1 MATVTV
7 RGAGG
12 TTVTLTHLTDA
23 ASPAAQAALTDVSNF
38 VQFGLLDQFTWPGS
52 GTVPSPSNLLG
63 GVIVQG
69 GGGDLGGLQ
78 PQHVAAMVDAT
89 GPTTIVGAAN
99 ANTTIVAG
107 AGGVTY
113 LNLSKS
119 GEVVLGGGNHG
130 VFNAANGAAASVT
143 LDGTLVAGA
152 MAGISGAGMTVS
164 ALAGSLTLIDDHG
177 ANAMLVDLAEGAT
190 AVTAV
195 DAPSGDL
202 AATIVGGTG
211 TKLSHLALGGGAFI
225 NPGAGDATVF
235 GNVGGGTTT
244 VYGGSFEGATA
255 ASFTGKL
262 TVVAGHGVF
271 FGGSAGGN
279 LLTTGT
285 APGAATLVGG
295 GAGDLLISQG
305 AGNMLIAGAGAET
318 LSGFSVD
325 ASVGGA
331 AFFAGGGNAT
341 IFGNSGGGN
350 TFGLGPGVSQIDGR
364 NEAALTAAGLGV
376 GQANS
381 FFVSTSSGGGHV
393 VADFIAG
400 LDHFNLTLT
409 TLAGGQTLDP
419 ATGLA
424 FFAIDDISGAN
435 PFAGSGLSGT
445 VLTLSGGTQVFFYDA
460 QVTTADLI

>member
-7 RGAGG
+7 RSAGG
-12 TTVTLTHLTDA
+12 TTVTLTHISDA
-23 ASPAAQAALTDVSNF
+23 ASTAAQAALVGVSSF
-38 VQFGLLDQFTWPGS
+38 AQFGLLDQITWPGS
-52 GTVPSPSNLLG
+52 GPVALPSNLLG

-69 GGGDLGGLQ
+69 SGGDLGGLQ

-89 GPTTIVGAAN
+89 GPVTIVGAAN
-99 ANTTIVAG
+99 ASTTVVAG
-107 AGGVTY
+107 DGGLTY
-113 LNLSKS
+113 LNLSKA

-130 VFNAANGAAASVT
+130 VFNAADGASAKIV

-152 MAGISGAGMTVS
+152 MAGISGAGMTIS
-164 ALAGSLTLIDDHG
+164 ALSGSLTLVDDHG
-177 ANAMLVDLAEGAT
+177 ANAMVVDLADGAT

-195 DAPSGDL
+195 DAGSGDT
-202 AATIVGGTG
+202 AATIVGGAG
-211 TKLSHLALGGGAFI
+211 TRLSHLALGGGAFI

-244 VYGGSFEGATA
+244 VYGGSFEGASA
-255 ASFTGKL
+255 AAFTGKL
-262 TVVAGHGVF
+262 TVVAGRGVF

-331 AFFAGGGNAT
+331 SFFAGGGNAT

-364 NEAALTAAGLGV
+364 NEAALLGAGLGV

-400 LDHFNLTLT
+400 LDRFNLTLT
-409 TLAGGQTLDP
+409 TLAGGQTLNT

-424 FFAIDDISGAN
+424 FFTAGDASVDN
-435 PFAGSGLSGT
+435 PFAGSGRAGT
-445 VLTLSGGTQVFFYDA
+445 VLTLSGGTKVFFYDA
-460 QVTTADLI
+460 QVTAADLV

>member
-23 ASPAAQAALTDVSNF
+23 ASPAAQAALADVSNF
-38 VQFGLLDQFTWPGS
+38 VQFGLLDQFTWPGN
-52 GTVPSPSNLLG
+52 GTVPAPTNLLG

-69 GGGDLGGLQ
+69 SGGDLGGLQ
-78 PQHVAAMVDAT
+78 PQHVAAMVDAS
-89 GPTTIVGAAN
+89 GPVTIVGAAN
-99 ANTTIVAG
+99 ANTTVVAG
-107 AGGVTY
+107 SGGVTY

-130 VFNAANGAAASVT
+130 VFNAADGAGATVT

-177 ANAMLVDLAEGAT
+177 ANAMLVDLADGAT
-190 AVTAV
+190 AVTAI
-195 DAPSGDL
+195 DAPAGDL
-202 AATIVGGTG
+202 AATIVGGAG

-255 ASFTGKL
+255 PAFTGKL
-262 TVVAGHGVF
+262 TVVAGRGVF

-285 APGAATLVGG
+285 AAGAATLVGG
-295 GAGDLLISQG
+295 GPGDLLISQG

-318 LSGFSVD
+318 LSGFSVA

-331 AFFAGGGNAT
+331 SFFAGGGNAT

-364 NEAALTAAGLGV
+364 NEAALIGAGLGV

-381 FFVSTSSGGGHV
+381 FFVSTSAGGGHV

-400 LDHFNLTLT
+400 LDQFNLTLT
-409 TLAGGQTLDP
+409 TLAGGQTLNP

-445 VLTLSGGTQVFFYDA
+445 VMTLSGGTKVYFYDA
-460 QVTTADLI
+460 QVTAADLI